1 MGKLKEIQLLE
12 NSMFDVIE
20 SMHKSLVY
28 KKLDNYRLGL
38 AVLEQLN
45 DDYCELTGQYYI
57 APMKA
62 LDYHSRQWTAF

>member
-1 MGKLKEIQLLE
+1 MNEIQVLE

-20 SMHKSLVY
+20 SMHESLAY

-45 DDYCELTGQYYI
+45 DDYCELTGQFYI
-57 APMKA
+57 PPMKT
-62 LDYHSRQWTAF
+62 LDYHSRQWTNF